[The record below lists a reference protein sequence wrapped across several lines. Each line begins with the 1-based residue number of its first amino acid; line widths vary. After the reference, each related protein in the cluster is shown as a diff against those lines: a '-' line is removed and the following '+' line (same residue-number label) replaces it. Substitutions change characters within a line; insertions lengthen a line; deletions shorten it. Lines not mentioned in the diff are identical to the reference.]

1 MSIKESGATALVRF
15 RGLGLVVFNKAKN
28 RGEVAIIRDEKHEL
42 SIKVQ
47 APRFVDGS
55 DKDLLQY
62 VDVAVYKDL
71 PKKGIAIEIAA
82 NGNSAV
88 NGYEIY
94 HSSGEFNRIDCDDA
108 NDYRWIVD
116 MSDLHGDDLARA
128 DGATRFPISKLYIE
142 NGMFYAH
149 NLDTEMVFKKIE
161 KAADGNEVSS
171 GVFGN
176 IAETI
181 GVKLESDEVDIRV
194 KVGEETTSHAL
205 SRVDGLPFRIVID
218 NMNYETDAA
227 VSDMP
232 DYYKYQGSASGRTFD
247 LEPIK
252 DVAAGGAITS
262 GAFCHPIDGGDI
274 CINSIDELDD

>member
-1 MSIKESGATALVRF
+1 MSIKESGATALIRF

-28 RGEVAIIRDEKHEL
+28 RGEIAIIRDEKHEL

-47 APRFVDGS
+47 APRFVDGG

-71 PKKGIAIEIAA
+71 PKTGVSIELAA
-82 NGNSAV
+82 KGNSAV
-88 NGYEIY
+88 DGYEIY
-94 HSSGEFNRIDCDDA
+94 HSPGEFNRLECDDP

-128 DGATRFPISKLYIE
+128 DGGQRFPISKLYIE

-161 KAADGNEVSS
+161 KSADGNEVSS

-181 GVKLESDEVDIRV
+181 GVKLDADEVNVNV
-194 KVGEETTSHAL
+194 KIGDDVKAHTFR
-205 SRVDGLPFRIVID
+205 RVDGLPLRIVID
-218 NMNYETDAA
+218 NMDYETDAA

-232 DYYKYQGSASGRTFD
+232 DYYKYQRSASGRTFE

-252 DVAAGGAITS
+252 EAASGGAIS
-262 GAFCHPIDGGDI
+262 MGNFCHPIDGGGI